1 MEHPLTQSQSAE
13 LAAEFVQQRVRPSLN
28 ARVGRWQAKRWAIL
42 QCAAA
47 AGVAFFIAH
56 DLLGHSAAFFAPSSA
71 VVSLGISYGQRLRR
85 VLEVAVGVSVGVT
98 LADLIVAGIGR
109 GAWQMA
115 LIVAL
120 GMTVAVLMDTGT
132 LIVNQVAIQSI
143 FVAAVVPAHG
153 AIYSRWIDAL
163 IGGAVALVAAMLVPA
178 EAFRQP
184 AVKARAV
191 LDRIALLLRAAAGI
205 VVGEPGDHGFDL
217 LAQAR
222 NTDALVVSLR
232 AAAADGLA
240 VSGMSPFRLRQR
252 EHVRHVAAI
261 VDPLDRSLRSTRV
274 LVRMTAVAAHRG
286 RVIPEAYAEV
296 IGEIAAAAE
305 TIGGGLAYD
314 TVEQAIPQLMRIA
327 DATAHLPR
335 GSSVSADAVLV
346 QMRTI
351 VVDLLEICGFT
362 QIEATDALP
371 PVAPRT
377 P

>member
-1 MEHPLTQSQSAE
+1 MELPLTQSPSAE
-13 LAAEFVQQRVRPSLN
+13 FAAEFVQHRVRPSLR
-28 ARVGRWQAKRWAIL
+28 ARVGRWQSKRWAIL

-56 DLLGHSAAFFAPSSA
+56 DLFGHPAAFFAPVAA
-71 VVSLGISYGQRLRR
+71 VVSLGTSYGQRLRR
-85 VLEVAVGVSVGVT
+85 VVEVAVGVSVGVA
-98 LADLIVAGIGR
+98 LADALVAGIGR
-109 GAWQMA
+109 GAWQIA
-115 LIVAL
+115 VIVAL
-120 GMTVAVLMDTGT
+120 GMSVAVLMDTGT
-132 LIVNQVAIQSI
+132 LIVNQVAVQSI
-143 FVAAVVPAHG
+143 FVAAVVPVHG
-153 AIYSRWIDAL
+153 AVWSRWIDAL
-163 IGGAVALVAAMLVPA
+163 VGGAVALVAAMLVPA

-184 AVKARAV
+184 AVKAGAV

-205 VVGEPGDHGFDL
+205 VVGEPGDHGFKV

-222 NTDALVVSLR
+222 ATDALVVSLR

-240 VSGMSPFRLRQR
+240 VVGMSPFRLRQR

-286 RVIPEAYAEV
+286 RVIPEAYAGV
-296 IGEIAAAAE
+296 IAEIAASAE

-327 DATAHLPR
+327 DATAQLPR
-335 GSSVSADAVLV
+335 GTSVSADAVLV

-351 VVDLLEICGFT
+351 VVDLLEICGFSEL
-362 QIEATDALP
+362 EATDALP
-371 PVAPRT
+371 PVSPRT